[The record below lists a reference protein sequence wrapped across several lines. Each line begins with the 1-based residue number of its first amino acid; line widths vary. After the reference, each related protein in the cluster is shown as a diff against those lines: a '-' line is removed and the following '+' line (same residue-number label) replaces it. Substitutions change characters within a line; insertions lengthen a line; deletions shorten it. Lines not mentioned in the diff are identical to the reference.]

1 MFVISRKPTWQN
13 RDALARE
20 DGLRRRRGGPVGALA
35 DELGLDAMRV
45 VAVDR
50 ALHRCMCEAPVLL
63 HDIDQTRDTSVA
75 VAVDRGRRCSGHACM
90 CHSMHA

>member
-13 RDALARE
+13 RDALARK
-20 DGLRRRRGGPVGALA
+20 DGLRCRRGGPVGALA

-50 ALHRCMCEAPVLL
+50 ALHR
-63 HDIDQTRDTSVA
+63 
-75 VAVDRGRRCSGHACM
+75 
-90 CHSMHA
+90 

>member
-50 ALHRCMCEAPVLL
+50 ELHRCVCVRRLSYCMTL
-63 HDIDQTRDTSVA
+63 TRHETHLFLI
-75 VAVDRGRRCSGHACM
+75 R
-90 CHSMHA
+90 